1 MENPIKYSDLIVADD
16 SITKLI
22 EQLKSLLVTYNGTA
36 EDIKKQ
42 ATELAAKL
50 REVNGATEQGRQ
62 SIKNG
67 ATDAEKLAR
76 AYEKNAFAQSET
88 AKELARVNE
97 QTRQLNMINKLAA
110 KSEIDMSDAAKKV
123 TKDINLQTASY
134 NKLSSTY
141 SLMKIRLNAMEQAG
155 KGATDEYK
163 KLAASAKQVYER
175 MDELQ
180 RSTGKFTLNVG
191 NYEQSI
197 LNAIGAN
204 NVFARSI
211 VELGKGGEEAS
222 KAMVQISSAT
232 KAFGQTLSALL
243 KNPAFLT
250 LAGVAGAVGAF
261 KWFYDYNNGIKEATK
276 LTMEFTEMG
285 LEDAK
290 AFRDEIQG
298 VADVFNQGFKPT
310 LQAVDTLVANF
321 GISWKEALEVVK
333 DGFVAGADLSGDFLS
348 KLQQYSPYFQE
359 AGMSASQFVAIVT
372 QTRSGIFTDKGLEAI
387 KMANTRIRE
396 MGTDTAKVLD
406 ELGISSEQVEK
417 DLQTGAKTTFDVLQ
431 EVSNKLSEL
440 PDNAQ
445 IVGETLKQVFGKKGA
460 DAGLA
465 LVRSLKDIN
474 TNLDEVKSKTGE
486 LGKLN
491 EELIDSETELN
502 KAISHAFDMTGG
514 SFETLTTKA
523 KIWFNTALGWLV
535 KIADT
540 IRIIAGFI
548 GGGFTGASADEQLER
563 LRKIGEVW
571 TGNTQAVEEYNQ
583 AVQDTGVVTGGGDD
597 AGGTGGKGGK
607 GDKGSGD
614 DQAKEVEKKRQ
625 AILDWVEEQEKQR
638 EQSRL
643 AMLQN
648 SVKLRLQTVE
658 KGSAEEYILL
668 LHQLELK
675 RQIDTAAAKNEYDLM
690 ASMENY
696 NAEKLNIEKK
706 YQDNRVKLAVESMNK
721 LKAVID
727 KENEQRGQSMVAE
740 QQKNEAFK
748 QSMGDAYQFAIQQVD
763 AYMQKQVELAQQQV
777 QQANTEVEVAQQ
789 ALTAEIEAKNAGYA
803 SNVELARKEL
813 AMAKDNQRKALNE
826 QAKAQK
832 QQLAM
837 QAITQASDLISASAK
852 IWAQLGFP
860 LAIPAIAVMWGS
872 FAAAKI
878 KAMQAV
884 KGGEDEEQYGEGTV
898 ELLEGGSHQ
907 SGNDIDLGKKKD
919 GTRRRAEGG
928 EFFAVIN
935 KRSSRK
941 YRALIPD
948 LVNSLNAGTFTEKYM
963 HAFPSAD
970 GLQVN
975 VSPAVTDIS
984 GLSSDVRR
992 IREQGERR
1000 SYMDASGNEV
1010 IIYKNL
1016 TRRVL
1021 R

>member
-22 EQLKSLLVTYNGTA
+22 AQLKELMVTYNGTA

-62 SIKNG
+62 SIKGG
-67 ATDAEKLAR
+67 ASDAEKLAR

-97 QTRQLNMINKLAA
+97 ETRQLNNINKLAA
-110 KSEIDMSDAAKKV
+110 KAEIDMSKAAADV
-123 TKDINLQTASY
+123 TKNVNLQTASY
-134 NKLSSTY
+134 NKLSATY

-155 KGATDEYK
+155 KGASEEYK
-163 KLAASAKQVYER
+163 RLAASAKQIYER

-180 RSTGKFTLNVG
+180 RATGKFTLNVG

-243 KNPAFLT
+243 KNPAFLA

-276 LTMEFTEMG
+276 LTMEFTGMG
-285 LEDAK
+285 LENAK
-290 AFRDEIQG
+290 QFRDEIQG
-298 VADVFNQGFKPT
+298 VADVFDQEFKST
-310 LQAVDTLVANF
+310 LQAVDALAANF
-321 GISWKEALEVVK
+321 GIGWGEALQVVK
-333 DGFVAGADLSGDFLS
+333 DGFVAGADLNGDFLS
-348 KLQQYSPYFQE
+348 KLQRYPQYFNE
-359 AGMSASQFVAIVT
+359 AGLSASQFVAILT

-396 MGTDTAKVLD
+396 LSDQTKEALD
-406 ELGISSEQVEK
+406 NIGISSKQVEQ
-417 DLQTGAKTTFDVLQ
+417 DLQSGARNTFDIVQ
-431 EVSNKLSEL
+431 EVAAKLSEL
-440 PDNAQ
+440 PDSAQ
-445 IVGETLKQVFGKKGA
+445 VVGETLKEVFGKKGA

-474 TNLDEVKSKTGE
+474 TNLDEVKSQTGE
-486 LGKLN
+486 LGRLN
-491 EELIDSETELN
+491 EELIESETELN
-502 KAISHAFDMTGG
+502 KAISHAFDITGG

-523 KIWFNTALGWLV
+523 QVWFNTALGWLV

-540 IRIIAGFI
+540 IRLIIGFI
-548 GGGFTGASADEQLER
+548 GGGFSGAGADEQLAR
-563 LRKIGEVW
+563 LRAIGEVW
-571 TGNTQAVEEYNQ
+571 SGNAEAVQEYNT
-583 AVQDTGVVTGGGDD
+583 AVSGGTGGTTTTTSTGGS
-597 AGGTGGKGGK
+597 GGTGGKGGT
-607 GDKGSGD
+607 DK
-614 DQAKEVEKKRQ
+614 AAEEAAKKRAEALQ
-625 AILDWVEEQEKQR
+625 YIADKEKER

-643 AMLQN
+643 AFLQQFIQ
-648 SVKLRLQTVE
+648 LRLQAVE
-658 KGSAEEYILL
+658 KGSSDEYALL
-668 LHQLELK
+668 MHQLELK
-675 RQIDTAAAKNEYDLM
+675 KQIDM
-690 ASMENY
+690 ASAQNDYDVLAAMDRY
-696 NAEKLNIEKK
+696 NQEKLNIEKK
-706 YQDNRVKLAVESMNK
+706 YYDSREKAAIQSMNK
-721 LKAVID
+721 LKAIID
-727 KENEQRGQSMVAE
+727 KENQERGEKEVE
-740 QQKNEAFK
+740 RNEAFK
-748 QSMGDAYQFAIQQVD
+748 QSMSDAYQFAISQVQ
-763 AYMQKQVELAQQQV
+763 AYMDKRVEMAQQQV
-777 QQANTEVEVAQQ
+777 EQANTEVQVAQQ

-803 SNVELARKEL
+803 SNVEMARKEL
-813 AMAKDNQRKALNE
+813 AMAKENQKKALDE

-837 QAITQASDLISASAK
+837 QTITQAADLVSASAK

-860 LAIPAIAVMWGS
+860 WAIPAIAVMWGS

-878 KAMQAV
+878 KALSMT
-884 KGGEDEEQYGEGTV
+884 KGSTEKYGEGTV
-898 ELLEGGSHQ
+898 ELLDGGSHQ
-907 SGNDIDLGKKKD
+907 SGNDIDLGRKKD

-928 EFFAVIN
+928 EYFAIIN

-941 YRALIPD
+941 YGRMIPD
-948 LVNSLNAGTFTEKYM
+948 IVNALNAGTFTEKYM

-970 GLQVN
+970 AIAVN
-975 VSPAVTDIS
+975 VAGGGTDIS

-1000 SYMDASGNEV
+1000 TYTDAQGNV
-1010 IIYKNL
+1010 VMTYKNL
-1016 TRRVL
+1016 TRRII

>member
-1 MENPIKYSDLIVADD
+1 MENPIRYSDLIVADD

-22 EQLKSLLVTYNGTA
+22 QQLKDLLTTYNGTA
-36 EDIKKQ
+36 EDIKRQ

-62 SIKNG
+62 AIKNG

-97 QTRQLNMINKLAA
+97 QTRQLNMINKLVA

-155 KGATDEYK
+155 KSATDEYK

-180 RSTGKFTLNVG
+180 RGTGKFTLNVG

-298 VADVFNQGFKPT
+298 VADVFGKEFKPT
-310 LQAVDTLVANF
+310 LQAIDTLVANF

-348 KLQQYSPYFQE
+348 KLQQYSPYFKE

-431 EVSNKLSEL
+431 EVSNKLGEL

-474 TNLDEVKSKTGE
+474 TNLDDVKSKTGE

-548 GGGFTGASADEQLER
+548 GGGFTGAGADEQLER

-571 TGNTQAVEEYNQ
+571 TGNAQAVEEYNQ
-583 AVQDTGVVTGGGDD
+583 AVQGTGVVTGGGDD
-597 AGGTGGKGGK
+597 AGGTGGK

-614 DQAKEVEKKRQ
+614 DQAKEVEKKSQ

-690 ASMENY
+690 ASMESY

-706 YQDNRVKLAVESMNK
+706 YQDNRVKLALESMNK

-763 AYMQKQVELAQQQV
+763 AYMQKQVEMAQQQV

-813 AMAKDNQRKALNE
+813 AMAKENQRKALNE